1 MEKQL
6 EFPSRIQAFANVK
19 RERGKKKKEG
29 GGEGERVKEGEM

>member
-19 RERGKKKKEG
+19 RERGKKKKK
-29 GGEGERVKEGEM
+29 GEERERE